1 MTNINTNI
9 GALVALQSLEATDKA
24 MSKAM
29 ARLSSGLK
37 INNAADDAA
46 GSALATKMESTVRSL
61 EVAIRN
67 SEDAIS
73 MTQTAEGALGQVENI
88 LQRIRELAVQAGNST
103 LSSNDREMIQNEVDQ
118 LITKID
124 SIASSTDFNGVQLL
138 DGSEATVSFQIGTS
152 AADELVVNLDKADS
166 TTLGLG
172 GSKGVRT
179 ITTNRVAKTNYTST
193 LAKEDIKINE
203 IGRAHV

>member
-73 MTQTAEGALGQVENI
+73 MTQTAEGALGEVENI
-88 LQRIRELAVQAGNST
+88 LQRIRELSVQASNST
-103 LSSNDREMIQNEVDQ
+103 LDASDREMIQNEVTNLLLKLIVLQ
-118 LITKID
+118 L
-124 SIASSTDFNGVQLL
+124 
-138 DGSEATVSFQIGTS
+138 
-152 AADELVVNLDKADS
+152 
-166 TTLGLG
+166 
-172 GSKGVRT
+172 
-179 ITTNRVAKTNYTST
+179 
-193 LAKEDIKINE
+193 
-203 IGRAHV
+203 